1 MENVTS
7 TAKEVLASKAERVIS
22 ELEPYL
28 REEFVARNALDM
40 EFYGHVAERFTDMGL
55 GAAR

>member
-1 MENVTS
+1 MTS